1 MADIKIKSMTESSL
15 LVAITVIVALVGVY
29 IPLLGEVAILIWPLP
44 ILILE
49 VRHGLKWALLSVL
62 AAGIIMAILIEPMS
76 AIRLVLGFA
85 PPAIALGYGFR
96 RALPA
101 GQNLL
106 ISLVTAVISMLL
118 ALGLFLAITGI
129 NPFNMELEMM
139 EDTFNSSISAYEAM
153 GVPADKV
160 AEMKDNF
167 GQAFKL
173 VGMLM
178 PLIII
183 CSGLITTLINYV
195 MGRKVLTRL
204 GYNLP
209 KLPPLDQW
217 RLPVALFYLFGFSLV
232 GIYWGESRNISLLTQ
247 ISYNAFFLTTCTG
260 FVQGV
265 AILSS
270 LLRNKI
276 SRWMFWIIIGFI
288 FINGL
293 LAQLLAFV
301 GLFDMIFDY
310 RKRFSA
316 RRN

>member
-1 MADIKIKSMTESSL
+1 MADVKIKSMTESGL
-15 LVAITVIVALVGVY
+15 LAAITVIVALAGVY
-29 IPLLGEVAILIWPLP
+29 IPLLGEVAILVWPLP

-76 AIRLVLGFA
+76 ALRLVIGFA

-96 RALPA
+96 KGLPA
-101 GQNLL
+101 GQTLL
-106 ISLVTAVISMLL
+106 MSLLTAVIAMLL
-118 ALGLFLAITGI
+118 ALGLFLAVTGI
-129 NPFNMELEMM
+129 NPFTMELEVM
-139 EDTFNSSISAYEAM
+139 EDSFNTSISAYETM
-153 GVPADKV
+153 GVPPEKV
-160 AEMKDNF
+160 AEMKENF
-167 GQAFKL
+167 GQAFKM

-178 PLIII
+178 PLIVI
-183 CSGLITTLINYV
+183 CSGLITTLINFV
-195 MGRKVLTRL
+195 VGRRVLKRL

-209 KLPPLDQW
+209 GLPTLDQW

-232 GIYWGESRNISLLTQ
+232 GIYWGESRSIELLKQ
-247 ISYNAFFLTTCTG
+247 ISYNVFFLTTLAG

-265 AILSS
+265 AILSNV
-270 LLRNKI
+270 LRGKI
-276 SRWMFWIIIGFI
+276 SRWMFWIIIAFI

-310 RKRFSA
+310 RRRFSKN
-316 RRN
+316 RN